1 MPRNVFVLDTFR
13 SWMQT
18 VSVMYSR
25 IAELRETILNV
36 RQPNYPDAQESFISD
51 IEMSDYCALRESRDQ
66 SSQNIKKTRSSFN
79 KCLIDS
85 TT

>member
-25 IAELRETILNV
+25 VADLRETILNI
-36 RQPNYPDAQESFISD
+36 RQPNYPDAQESFIAD
-51 IEMSDYCALRESRDQ
+51 IGMSD
-66 SSQNIKKTRSSFN
+66 
-79 KCLIDS
+79 
-85 TT
+85 

>member
-1 MPRNVFVLDTFR
+1 
-13 SWMQT
+13 
-18 VSVMYSR
+18 MYSH

-66 SSQNIKKTRSSFN
+66 SSQSIQKRTGEF
-79 KCLIDS
+79 
-85 TT
+85 